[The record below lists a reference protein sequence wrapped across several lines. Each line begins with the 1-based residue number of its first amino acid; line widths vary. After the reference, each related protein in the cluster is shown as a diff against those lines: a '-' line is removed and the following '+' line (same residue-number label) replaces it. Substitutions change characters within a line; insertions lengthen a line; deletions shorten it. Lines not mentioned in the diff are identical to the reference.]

1 MKLEDWNKKRNDKTC
16 DEASFF
22 RTLIEFTRDPVY
34 VLDPNDGFR
43 MVYANNAACRHF
55 GLAREQ
61 LLTMRIPDW
70 DPVFD
75 MENIGALL
83 EELKNGK
90 PMHFE
95 TMHRISSGEL
105 IPVEVTCNYLKH
117 EGRELTAGYFYDI
130 RERKAM
136 ETALRESEHN
146 LIEAQRIA
154 HVGNWSRDISGN
166 FISASKEC
174 NRILGFTGKGFPAT
188 SAELLKRIHPDDHD
202 KYRAAVEGL
211 LKTSLQYSTEYRIL
225 LEHETIRIVHEKGEI
240 VLDQYGKPVRI
251 IGTVQDIT
259 ERKQI
264 EDALSKS
271 EERYFLAVDGANDG
285 IWERDLRT
293 DEVYFSPRWKSIL
306 GYEDHEL
313 PNDISEWKKR
323 IHPDD
328 LKRVTYAGKAYLD
341 GHLPTYEIEYRLRH
355 KDGSYRW
362 ILTRGACL
370 RNPYGIPYRIA
381 GSHTDITPR
390 KIAEE
395 TRRQNEALFRAVL
408 ETLPVGIWILEKDG
422 KIALSNEAAR
432 NIWGDALY
440 VGIDQYDMYKGWR
453 YDTGELIDNKDW
465 AGARAVKKGET
476 CLDEIIDIQCF
487 DGKRKIIVNSA
498 VPLKDEKGEV
508 FAAVIVNEDITELK
522 QTEKSL
528 MESEKKFRTLFE
540 ESKDAIFISNVSD
553 KFIDINRAGIEL
565 FGYTNKELLSLD
577 PADLYCNPEIRS
589 LLWQKLGA
597 YGFVKNF
604 EVCIKRK
611 NAEIIT
617 VLLSLST
624 IRDESGE
631 ITGYQGIV
639 HDVTER
645 KKLEQQLIQ
654 AQKMESVGVLAGG
667 VAHDFNNLLTAISG
681 YGQILLEGIST
692 TDSLLKESAIQVLK
706 AAERAAELTRSLLAF
721 SRRQVIKPVPI
732 YIEPLI
738 NNTGKLIRRIIGE
751 DIEFRTTICDK
762 NLQVR
767 ADAGQI
773 EQVLMNLATN
783 ARDAMPHGGS
793 LTISVRRKEI
803 MEGSEAR
810 YDVQSP
816 GDYLQISVTDTGTG
830 IDDRSMSRL
839 FEPFYTTKEIGKGTG
854 LGLSIVHGI
863 IKQHN
868 GSVLFSSKKDK
879 GTTFRIYLPLTECP
893 AEGDLPEIP
902 TPLAGGTET
911 LLVAE
916 DEEVVKDFLKRILER
931 AGYKV
936 ISAVDGEDALIKFR
950 EHKDEISLVLS
961 DVVMPRKNGKEIVEE
976 IRKIKPRIKVVF
988 ISGYAADIVHNKGIL
1003 ENGVDFITKPFFK
1016 DDLLRKLRQLLDNE
1030 K

>member
-1 MKLEDWNKKRNDKTC
+1 VKIEDRDKKGYDKIGE
-16 DEASFF
+16 EASFF

-43 MVYANNAACRHF
+43 MVYVNNAVCLHF
-55 GLAREQ
+55 GVDREQ

-75 MENIGALL
+75 MENIGTLM
-83 EELKNGK
+83 EELKKGK

-95 TMHRISSGEL
+95 TVHRISSGEL

-117 EGRELTAGYFYDI
+117 EGKELTAGYFYDI

-136 ETALRESEHN
+136 ETALRESERN

-166 FISASKEC
+166 FISASEEC
-174 NRILGFTGKGFPAT
+174 NRILGVTEKGFPGT
-188 SAELLKRIHPDDHD
+188 SEELLKLIHPDDHE
-202 KYRAAVEGL
+202 KYRAAVEVL
-211 LKTSLQYSTEYRIL
+211 LKTSIPYSTEYRII
-225 LEHETIRIVHEKGEI
+225 LEQEAVRIVHEKGEI
-240 VLDQYGKPVRI
+240 VLDNLGKPVRI

-259 ERKQI
+259 ERKQV

-271 EERYFLAVDGANDG
+271 EERYLLAVDGANDG

-293 DEVYFSPRWKSIL
+293 DEVYFSPRWKSML

-328 LKRVTYAGKAYLD
+328 LKRVTYAGKTYLD
-341 GHLPTYEIEYRLRH
+341 GHIPTYEIEYRLRH
-355 KDGSYRW
+355 RDGTYRW
-362 ILTRGACL
+362 ILTRGSCL
-370 RNPYGIPYRIA
+370 RDPYGIPYRIA
-381 GSHTDITPR
+381 GSHTDITSR
-390 KIAEE
+390 KTAEE
-395 TRRQNEALFRAVL
+395 TRRQKKALFRAVL

-432 NIWGDALY
+432 KIWEDALY
-440 VGIDQYDMYKGWR
+440 VGIDQYDMYKGWWHE
-453 YDTGELIDNKDW
+453 TGLPIGKEEW
-465 AGARAVKKGET
+465 AGARAVKRGET
-476 CLDEIIDIQCF
+476 CLEEIIDIQCF

-498 VPLKDEKGEV
+498 VPLKNEKGEV

-522 QTEKSL
+522 RAEKSL

-553 KFIDINRAGIEL
+553 RFIDINRAGIEL
-565 FGYTNKELLSLD
+565 FGYTDKELLSLD
-577 PADLYCNPEIRS
+577 PSGLYCNPEIRS

-597 YGFVKNF
+597 HGFVKDF
-604 EVCIKRK
+604 EVDIKRK

-617 VLLSLST
+617 VHLSLST
-624 IRDESGE
+624 IRDDSGQ
-631 ITGYQGIV
+631 ISGYQGIV

-654 AQKMESVGVLAGG
+654 AQKMESIGVLAGG

-681 YGQILLEGIST
+681 YGQILLEAIPTG
-692 TDSLLKESAIQVLK
+692 DNLLKESAGQVLK

-721 SRRQVIKPVPI
+721 SRRQVINPKPLC
-732 YIEPLI
+732 IEPLI
-738 NNTGKLIRRIIGE
+738 NNTGNLIRRIIGE
-751 DIEFRTTICDK
+751 DIEFKTFICDK
-762 NLQVR
+762 NLLVR

-783 ARDAMPHGGS
+783 ARDAMPDGGS
-793 LTISVRRKEI
+793 LSISVRRSVI
-803 MEGSEAR
+803 REGFEGR
-810 YDVQSP
+810 YDLPAP
-816 GDYLQISVTDTGTG
+816 GEYILISVTDTGTG
-830 IDDRSMSRL
+830 IDDRSMGRL
-839 FEPFYTTKEIGKGTG
+839 FEPFYTTKEVGKGTG

-868 GSVLFSSKKDK
+868 GSVLVSSKKGK
-879 GTTFRIYLPLTECP
+879 GTTFRIYLPLTESL
-893 AEGDLPEIP
+893 AVGGRPEVRK
-902 TPLAGGTET
+902 PLASGTET

-916 DEEVVKDFLKRILER
+916 DEEVVKDFLERILER
-931 AGYKV
+931 SGYKV
-936 ISAVDGEDALIKFR
+936 ISADDGEDALVKFR

-961 DVVMPRKNGKEIVEE
+961 DVVMPKKNGKEIVDE
-976 IRKIKPRIKVVF
+976 IKRIKPGIKFVF

-1003 ENGVDFITKPFFK
+1003 EKGVDFITKPFFK
-1016 DDLLRKLRQLLDNE
+1016 DDLLRKLRQVLDNE
-1030 K
+1030 